1 MGEIQGYGNERYLF
15 GCIVK
20 ASLDS
25 ILRMILKKRK
35 GHSNMKNYRA
45 ELTGVFGDPVDDNPT
60 GVVEEAA
67 FAAKN
72 LNYRYLTIKVLPE
85 DLGKAMDSVKI
96 FGMKGINL
104 TMPHKIKV
112 LPYLDELSPAAE
124 IIGAVNTV
132 IQKEG
137 KLFGENTDGKG
148 FVTALKNSGETL
160 DKKNVT
166 ILGAGGAARAIA
178 VECALNGAAHIN
190 IINRSIEKG
199 EELASLIQ
207 MKTDSRA
214 KYLNWKNNMEIPSDT
229 DILINATS
237 IGFSPNVT
245 DKPDIDYTT
254 ITPEMCVCDVIF
266 NPAETIF
273 LKSAAENGAK
283 TITGLGML
291 VQQAALNFTLWTG
304 VEAPVD
310 VMEDALKKEFE

>member
-1 MGEIQGYGNERYLF
+1 
-15 GCIVK
+15 
-20 ASLDS
+20 
-25 ILRMILKKRK
+25 
-35 GHSNMKNYRA
+35 MKNYRA

-67 FAAKN
+67 FAAKD
-72 LNYRYLTIKVLPE
+72 LNYRYLTVKVLPE
-85 DLGKAMDSVKI
+85 DLGKAMDSVRI

-112 LPYLDELSPAAE
+112 LPYLDGLSPAAK

-132 IQKEG
+132 IQKDG
-137 KLFGENTDGKG
+137 KLYGENTDGKG

-160 DKKNVT
+160 EGKKVT

-178 VECALNGAAHIN
+178 VECALNGAVHIN
-190 IINRSIEKG
+190 IINRSAEKG

-207 MKTDSRA
+207 SETDSSA
-214 KYLNWKNNMEIPSDT
+214 QYLTWESSMKIPADT
-229 DILINATS
+229 QILINATS

-245 DKPDIDYTT
+245 DKPDIDYST
-254 ITPEMCVCDVIF
+254 ITNQMCVCDVIF

-273 LKSAAENGAK
+273 LKTAAANGAK
-283 TITGLGML
+283 IVTGLGML

-310 VMEDALKKEFE
+310 VMEEALKKEFE

>member
-1 MGEIQGYGNERYLF
+1 
-15 GCIVK
+15 
-20 ASLDS
+20 
-25 ILRMILKKRK
+25 
-35 GHSNMKNYRA
+35 MKNYRA

-67 FAAKN
+67 FAARN
-72 LNYRYLTIKVLPE
+72 LNYRYLTVRVLPE
-85 DLGKAMDSVKI
+85 DLGRAMDSVRI

-112 LPYLDELSPAAE
+112 LPYLDELSPAAK

-132 IQKEG
+132 IQKDG
-137 KLFGENTDGKG
+137 KLYGENTDGKG
-148 FVTALKNSGETL
+148 FVTALTNSGETL
-160 DKKNVT
+160 EGKMVT

-190 IINRSIEKG
+190 IINRSAEKG
-199 EELASLIQ
+199 EELAALIQ
-207 MKTDSRA
+207 SETDSSA
-214 KYLNWKNNMEIPSDT
+214 QYLTWESSMKIPADT
-229 DILINATS
+229 QILINATS

-254 ITPEMCVCDVIF
+254 ITGQMCVCDVIF
-266 NPAETIF
+266 NPVETLF
-273 LKSAAENGAK
+273 LKAAAANGAK
-283 TITGLGML
+283 TVTGLGML

-310 VMEDALKKEFE
+310 VMEEALKKEFE

>member
-1 MGEIQGYGNERYLF
+1 
-15 GCIVK
+15 
-20 ASLDS
+20 
-25 ILRMILKKRK
+25 
-35 GHSNMKNYRA
+35 MKNYRA

-67 FAAKN
+67 FAAKD
-72 LNYRYLTIKVLPE
+72 LNYRYLTVKVLPE
-85 DLGKAMDSVKI
+85 DLGKAMDSVRI

-112 LPYLDELSPAAE
+112 LPYLDELSPAAK

-132 IQKEG
+132 IQKDG
-137 KLFGENTDGKG
+137 KLYGENTDGKG

-160 DKKNVT
+160 EGKKVT

-178 VECALNGAAHIN
+178 VECALNGAVHIN
-190 IINRSIEKG
+190 IINRSAGKG

-207 MKTDSRA
+207 SETDSSA
-214 KYLNWKNNMEIPSDT
+214 QYLTWESSMKIPADT
-229 DILINATS
+229 QILINATS

-245 DKPDIDYTT
+245 DKPDIDYST
-254 ITPEMCVCDVIF
+254 ITNQMCVCDVIF

-273 LKSAAENGAK
+273 LKTAAANGAK
-283 TITGLGML
+283 IVTGLGML

-310 VMEDALKKEFE
+310 VMEEALKKEFE

>member
-1 MGEIQGYGNERYLF
+1 
-15 GCIVK
+15 
-20 ASLDS
+20 
-25 ILRMILKKRK
+25 
-35 GHSNMKNYRA
+35 MKNYRA

-72 LNYRYLTIKVLPE
+72 LNYRYLTVKVLPE
-85 DLGKAMDSVKI
+85 DLGKAMDSVQI

-112 LPYLDELSPAAE
+112 LPYLDELSPAAK

-132 IQKEG
+132 IQKDG
-137 KLFGENTDGKG
+137 KLYGENTDGKG

-160 DKKNVT
+160 EGKKVT

-178 VECALNGAAHIN
+178 VECALNGAVHIN
-190 IINRSIEKG
+190 IINRSAEKG

-207 MKTDSRA
+207 SETDSSA
-214 KYLNWKNNMEIPSDT
+214 QYLTWESSMKIPADT
-229 DILINATS
+229 QILINATS

-245 DKPDIDYTT
+245 DKPDIDYST
-254 ITPEMCVCDVIF
+254 ITNQMCVCDVIF

-273 LKSAAENGAK
+273 LKTAAANGAK
-283 TITGLGML
+283 IVTGLGML

-310 VMEDALKKEFE
+310 VMEEALKKEFE

>member
-1 MGEIQGYGNERYLF
+1 
-15 GCIVK
+15 
-20 ASLDS
+20 
-25 ILRMILKKRK
+25 
-35 GHSNMKNYRA
+35 MKNYRA

-67 FAAKN
+67 FAAKD
-72 LNYRYLTIKVLPE
+72 LNYRYLTVKVLPE
-85 DLGKAMDSVKI
+85 DLGKAMDSVRI

-112 LPYLDELSPAAE
+112 LPYLDELSPAAK

-132 IQKEG
+132 IQKDG
-137 KLFGENTDGKG
+137 KLYGENTDGKG

-160 DKKNVT
+160 EGKKVT

-178 VECALNGAAHIN
+178 VECALNGAVHIN
-190 IINRSIEKG
+190 IINRSAEKG

-207 MKTDSRA
+207 SETDSSA
-214 KYLNWKNNMEIPSDT
+214 QYLTWESSMKIPADT
-229 DILINATS
+229 QILINATS
-237 IGFSPNVT
+237 IVFSPNVT
-245 DKPDIDYTT
+245 DKPDIDYST
-254 ITPEMCVCDVIF
+254 ITNQMCVCDVIF

-273 LKSAAENGAK
+273 LKTAAANGAK
-283 TITGLGML
+283 IVTGLGML

-310 VMEDALKKEFE
+310 VMEEALKREFE

>member
-1 MGEIQGYGNERYLF
+1 
-15 GCIVK
+15 
-20 ASLDS
+20 
-25 ILRMILKKRK
+25 
-35 GHSNMKNYRA
+35 MKNYRA

-96 FGMKGINL
+96 FDMKGINL

-178 VECALNGAAHIN
+178 VECALNGVAHIN

-199 EELASLIQ
+199 EKLASLIQ
-207 MKTDSRA
+207 MKTDSSA

-245 DKPDIDYTT
+245 DKPDIDYTS

-310 VMEDALKKEFE
+310 VLEDALKKEFE

>member
-1 MGEIQGYGNERYLF
+1 
-15 GCIVK
+15 
-20 ASLDS
+20 
-25 ILRMILKKRK
+25 
-35 GHSNMKNYRA
+35 MKNYRA

-96 FGMKGINL
+96 FGMRGINL

-178 VECALNGAAHIN
+178 VECALNGATHIN

-207 MKTDSRA
+207 MKTDSSA

-245 DKPDIDYTT
+245 DKPDIDYTS

-266 NPAETIF
+266 NPAETFF

>member
-1 MGEIQGYGNERYLF
+1 MGEIQGYGNEWYLF
-15 GCIVK
+15 RCIVK

-178 VECALNGAAHIN
+178 VECALNGVAHIN

-207 MKTDSRA
+207 MKTDSSA
-214 KYLNWKNNMEIPSDT
+214 KYLNWKNNMAIPSDT

>member
-1 MGEIQGYGNERYLF
+1 MHCESGF
-15 GCIVK
+15 GFDIK
-20 ASLDS
+20 DDFE
-25 ILRMILKKRK
+25 KNRK

-96 FGMKGINL
+96 FDMKGINL

-178 VECALNGAAHIN
+178 VECALNGAAYIN

-207 MKTDSRA
+207 MKTDSSA
-214 KYLNWKNNMEIPSDT
+214 KYLNWKNNMAISSDT

-245 DKPDIDYTT
+245 DKPDIDYTS

-273 LKSAAENGAK
+273 LKTAAENGAK

>member
-1 MGEIQGYGNERYLF
+1 
-15 GCIVK
+15 
-20 ASLDS
+20 
-25 ILRMILKKRK
+25 
-35 GHSNMKNYRA
+35 MKNYRA

-85 DLGKAMDSVKI
+85 NLGKAMDSVKI

-104 TMPHKIKV
+104 TMPHKTKV

-207 MKTDSRA
+207 MKTDSSV
-214 KYLNWKNNMEIPSDT
+214 KYLNWKNNMAIPSDT

>member
-1 MGEIQGYGNERYLF
+1 MK
-15 GCIVK
+15 VT
-20 ASLDS
+20 LDS

-178 VECALNGAAHIN
+178 VECALNGVAHIN

-207 MKTDSRA
+207 MKTDSSA
-214 KYLNWKNNMEIPSDT
+214 KYLNWKNNMAIPSDT

-245 DKPDIDYTT
+245 DKPDIDYTA

>member
-1 MGEIQGYGNERYLF
+1 
-15 GCIVK
+15 
-20 ASLDS
+20 
-25 ILRMILKKRK
+25 
-35 GHSNMKNYRA
+35 MKNYRA

-72 LNYRYLTIKVLPE
+72 LNYRYLTVKVLPE
-85 DLGKAMDSVKI
+85 DLGKAMDSVRI

-112 LPYLDELSPAAE
+112 LPYLDELSPAAK

-132 IQKEG
+132 IQKDG
-137 KLFGENTDGKG
+137 KLYGENTDGKG

-160 DKKNVT
+160 EGKKVT

-178 VECALNGAAHIN
+178 VECALNGAVHIN
-190 IINRSIEKG
+190 IINRSAEKG

-207 MKTDSRA
+207 SETDSSA
-214 KYLNWKNNMEIPSDT
+214 QYLTWESSMKIPVDT
-229 DILINATS
+229 QILINATS

-245 DKPDIDYTT
+245 DKPDIDYST
-254 ITPEMCVCDVIF
+254 ITNQMCVCDVIF

-273 LKSAAENGAK
+273 LKTAAANGAK
-283 TITGLGML
+283 IVTGLGML

-310 VMEDALKKEFE
+310 VMEEALKKEFE

>member
-1 MGEIQGYGNERYLF
+1 
-15 GCIVK
+15 
-20 ASLDS
+20 
-25 ILRMILKKRK
+25 
-35 GHSNMKNYRA
+35 MKNYRA

-67 FAAKN
+67 FAAKD
-72 LNYRYLTIKVLPE
+72 LNYRYLTVKVLPE
-85 DLGKAMDSVKI
+85 DLGKAMDSVRI

-112 LPYLDELSPAAE
+112 LPYLDELSPAAK

-132 IQKEG
+132 IQKDG
-137 KLFGENTDGKG
+137 KLYGENTDGKG

-160 DKKNVT
+160 EGKKVT

-178 VECALNGAAHIN
+178 VECALNGAVHIN
-190 IINRSIEKG
+190 IINRSAEKG

-207 MKTDSRA
+207 SETYSSAQYLTWESSMK
-214 KYLNWKNNMEIPSDT
+214 IPADT
-229 DILINATS
+229 QILINATS

-245 DKPDIDYTT
+245 DKPDIDYST
-254 ITPEMCVCDVIF
+254 ITNQMCVCDVIF

-273 LKSAAENGAK
+273 LKTAAANGAK
-283 TITGLGML
+283 IVTGLGML

-310 VMEDALKKEFE
+310 VMEEALKREFE